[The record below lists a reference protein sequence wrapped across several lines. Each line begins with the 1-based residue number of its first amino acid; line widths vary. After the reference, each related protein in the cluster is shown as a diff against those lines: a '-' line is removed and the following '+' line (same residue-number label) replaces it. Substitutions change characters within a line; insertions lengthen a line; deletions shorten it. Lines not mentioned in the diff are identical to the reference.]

1 MRSFSSSFR
10 TGALWWPSL
19 PPSRRHL
26 GPAWPPRRS
35 SDEFRG
41 DLRMILAPFRP
52 VLAPFWP
59 QLAPS
64 SPNLTPKTRQDPQ
77 HCHIQVGFRSSSPSI
92 SPSFVRS
99 FVRSFARSFVRSFV
113 RSFLRSFNLTL
124 NTLNLPNSTLNTFN
138 LELEHFKL

>member
-10 TGALWWPSL
+10 TGALPWPSL
-19 PPSRRHL
+19 APSRRHL

-35 SDEFRG
+35 SDEFRR

-59 QLAPS
+59 QLSPS
-64 SPNLTPKTRQDPQ
+64 SPNLTPKTRQYPQ
-77 HCHIQVGFRSSSPSI
+77 HCNIQIGFQSPSLSI

-99 FVRSFARSFVRSFV
+99 FARSLFRSFV
-113 RSFLRSFNLTL
+113 RSFLRPFPRSFAQKGN
-124 NTLNLPNSTLNTFN
+124 PRGAKRSTCPSLGWEA
-138 LELEHFKL
+138 LY